1 MMEASVAVCQGKA
14 PFGGLPDELV
24 GEQTHGVRIPFEMKK
39 VFIAPSFVENL
50 FL

>member
-1 MMEASVAVCQGKA
+1 MSGQS
-14 PFGGLPDELV
+14 PFAAPDELV